1 MTRPKSGQACSALV
15 LLWLPIIFAQYPQE
29 PLANVILYQNY
40 EGIYFNFLGNVKTSH
55 AGWNLVTYVDL
66 SKYVLRY
73 TELESLYNNT
83 ADICSTIIQNFENTD
98 NSHTCQLFAQATL
111 PYLYEIQ
118 TNHQTILSSI
128 GPKIITVDRIRRGFG
143 NTFKRLANVLYGIS
157 SNLDYELIFSK
168 IIDFTSNKQTNIDL
182 IKKNLRIFHTEISE
196 ANTTMNE
203 IKENQQRFENN
214 VKYLNEQVRQNTQE
228 INELT
233 IKSKLLE
240 QSVLFETILNQYA
253 YDTQNLIAIINS
265 ATTGK
270 IHTSVIPINKW
281 LTELR
286 EIKLMLPKGTHL
298 PLDVTAES
306 IPEFI
311 SISENTIFQ
320 KNHFLIFV
328 VNILLISEDEY
339 MLYRPIPLPIIY
351 EKNSLIL
358 IETQIEN
365 LALSKNSER
374 FLTLTNKQWE
384 TCKPLSHYTLCKGG
398 QFLHHRSKSNLCELA
413 ILKRPQT

>member
-1 MTRPKSGQACSALV
+1 MTRPKSGQAGSALV

-29 PLANVILYQNY
+29 PLANVTMYQNY
-40 EGIYFNFLGNVKTSH
+40 EGIYFKFLGNLKTSNT
-55 AGWNLVTYVDL
+55 GWNLVTYVDL
-66 SKYVLRY
+66 NKYALRY

-98 NSHTCQLFAQATL
+98 NYHTCQLFAQATL

-128 GPKIITVDRIRRGFG
+128 GPKITTVDRIRRGFG

-168 IIDFTSNKQTNIDL
+168 IIDFTSNKQTNTDL
-182 IKKNLRIFHTEISE
+182 IKKNLRIFQTEISE
-196 ANTTMNE
+196 ANSTMNE
-203 IKENQQRFENN
+203 IKETQQRSENN

-233 IKSKLLE
+233 IKSKLQE

-265 ATTGK
+265 ATNGK

-298 PLDVTAES
+298 PLDVTPES

-320 KNHFLIFV
+320 KKSFF
-328 VNILLISEDEY
+328 NIC
-339 MLYRPIPLPIIY
+339 
-351 EKNSLIL
+351 
-358 IETQIEN
+358 
-365 LALSKNSER
+365 
-374 FLTLTNKQWE
+374 
-384 TCKPLSHYTLCKGG
+384 CKHSINIRG
-398 QFLHHRSKSNLCELA
+398 
-413 ILKRPQT
+413 